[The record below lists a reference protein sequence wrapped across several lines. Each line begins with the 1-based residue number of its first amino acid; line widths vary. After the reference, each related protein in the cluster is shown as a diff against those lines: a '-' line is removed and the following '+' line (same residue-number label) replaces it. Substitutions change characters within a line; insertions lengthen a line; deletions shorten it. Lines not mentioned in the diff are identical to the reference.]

1 VSSSLKK
8 LRTTRNNV
16 LNVFFMQK
24 KMECTTNRYQHYQK
38 VCHQKPSTLDHS
50 QMLPHILAG
59 AIVRI

>member
-1 VSSSLKK
+1 
-8 LRTTRNNV
+8 
-16 LNVFFMQK
+16 
-24 KMECTTNRYQHYQK
+24 MECTTNRYQHYQK

>member
-1 VSSSLKK
+1 MSLMYFLCK
-8 LRTTRNNV
+8 
-16 LNVFFMQK
+16 K

-50 QMLPHILAG
+50 QMLPHSLAG